1 MVLRSLQDTNG
12 VAGDVRSRAFLTQ
25 EARVTFLA
33 SEGVESANSRLFET
47 LRARK
52 NNQRAPGRPRN
63 EARNR
68 SGTGPAGRSP
78 HRERR
83 LPRRPVASLKSSPRL
98 GLERAAV
105 TTGGVQGLKTIST
118 RIAKTT
124 ASEQ

>member
-52 NNQRAPGRPRN
+52 NNQRAPRTPQERGPQPIRN
-63 EARNR
+63 
-68 SGTGPAGRSP
+68 GTGWA
-78 HRERR
+78 
-83 LPRRPVASLKSSPRL
+83 LSSPRTTPP
-98 GLERAAV
+98 AAPCR
-105 TTGGVQGLKTIST
+105 KPE
-118 RIAKTT
+118 A
-124 ASEQ
+124 